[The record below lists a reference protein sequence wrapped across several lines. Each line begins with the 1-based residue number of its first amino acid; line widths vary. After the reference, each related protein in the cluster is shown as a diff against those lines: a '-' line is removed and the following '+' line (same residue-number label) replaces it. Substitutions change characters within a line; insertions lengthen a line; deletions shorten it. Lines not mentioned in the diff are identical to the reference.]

1 MVDLGG
7 TIAALTLLLCVPV
20 ASQSLNVN
28 SAAEAPSR
36 NVVSQGDTALR
47 YVPQPPLING
57 SNTVIHSNISILGD
71 DYQNDGSNISIL
83 GDDYENDGDASEVD
97 VSMCGITL
105 RILKANL
112 SRIWEGGGGREGGE
126 GEGLYHTDGK
136 CH

>member
-7 TIAALTLLLCVPV
+7 TVAALTLLLCVPV

-47 YVPQPPLING
+47 YVPQPSISGG

-71 DYQNDGSNISIL
+71 DYQNDG
-83 GDDYENDGDASEVD
+83 DASEVD

-105 RILKANL
+105 RTLKAHL
-112 SRIWEGGGGREGGE
+112 SRIWEGGGVKDCIIWMENV
-126 GEGLYHTDGK
+126 TDLVK
-136 CH
+136 KFTED

>member
-7 TIAALTLLLCVPV
+7 TVAALTLLLCVPV

-71 DYQNDGSNISIL
+71 DY
-83 GDDYENDGDASEVD
+83 ENDGDASEVD

-105 RILKANL
+105 RTLKADL
-112 SRIWEGGGGREGGE
+112 SRIWKGGGGRVKDCITRMENV
-126 GEGLYHTDGK
+126 TD
-136 CH
+136 